1 MCFFKYLCGCF
12 IDRAVSLVKSNA
24 EIMEIGNYNDLKVS
38 RATAF
43 GVYLVDD
50 QGSEVLL
57 PKRYV
62 TGAMPAG
69 MKVRVFVYNDSENR
83 PVATTETPTA
93 VVGQTA
99 LLRVKA
105 VNAVGAFMDWGLVAK
120 DLLVPFGEQ
129 RVDMK
134 AGRSYVVHVYLDR
147 ESGRIVASAKLDKF
161 LSHDRPGYYHRQRV
175 QLLVVQRNEL
185 GFKVIVNDSHWG
197 MIYHNEIMCDVNIGD
212 RLTGYVK
219 QVRDD
224 DKVDVTLAKIEK
236 ARVDDLSALI
246 LGHLKGHGGTM
257 SLTDK
262 SSPEEI
268 FKAFG
273 CSKKDFKKALGLLY
287 KQQRVELLPDC
298 TRLKH

>member
-1 MCFFKYLCGCF
+1 MDIGKYNELRVNREV
-12 IDRAVSLVKSNA
+12 D
-24 EIMEIGNYNDLKVS
+24 
-38 RATAF
+38 F
-43 GVYLVDD
+43 GVYLIDD
-50 QGSEVLL
+50 EGNEVLL

-62 TGAMPAG
+62 TDCMPVGARL
-69 MKVRVFVYNDSENR
+69 RVFVYNDSENR

-93 VVGQTA
+93 IVGETA

-120 DLLVPFGEQ
+120 DLLVPFREQ

-134 AGRSYVVHVYLDR
+134 AGRSYVVHVYLD
-147 ESGRIVASAKLDKF
+147 ETSERIVASAKLDKF
-161 LSHDRPGYYHRQRV
+161 LSHERPTYYHRQRV
-175 QLLVVQRNEL
+175 EVLVVQRTEL

-197 MIYHNEIMCDVNIGD
+197 MIYHNEIMGDVNIGD

-236 ARVDDLSALI
+236 ARVDDLTTVIMDYLSS
-246 LGHLKGHGGTM
+246 HGGVM
-257 SLTDK
+257 LLTDK

-268 FKAFG
+268 FKTFS
-273 CSKKDFKKALGLLY
+273 CSKKDFKKALGQLY
-287 KQQRVELLPDC
+287 KQHLVVLSDDA
-298 TRLKH
+298 TRLSNNKNR